1 MSSGW
6 RLGIDTGGTF
16 ADVVAYHPVTGT
28 LHVGKSRSDADPA
41 EVLDDSLAASPLGNG
56 AGERVEAV
64 VHGTTRIT
72 NAILE
77 GRASRVALVTTRGF
91 RDLLAIARQARE
103 HLYDLRRPARAGPA
117 VPRELCFEVDERIA
131 PDGAVLRALD
141 RDELERLV
149 AALVEAEVEAV
160 AVCLLN
166 AYADPRHEL
175 EIAASLAE
183 RWPVSLSHQISAE
196 RREYERGSTT
206 ALNAGVLRLA
216 GRYFEGVHD
225 AVSERF
231 PGSRLYIVHSA
242 GGMVTTELVRSL
254 PLTTVMSGPAAGAAA
269 AARLARRLG
278 LERCVSLDMGGTST
292 DVSLIRDGRVSAA
305 RDRRL
310 GGHAVRLPAVDV
322 ESVPTGGGSI
332 ARVDD
337 VGALRVGPRSA
348 GASPGPACF
357 GQGGEQPTVTDADL
371 VLGLIDPESR
381 LSGIAV
387 DPGLARAA
395 LEPLAQRLGLGVE
408 AAAAAVLEVAHAQ
421 MDRALRLV
429 SVQRGHDLRDCT
441 LIAYGGGGAVHAGPL
456 AASTGIRR
464 VVVPPLAPVFS
475 ALGCCLS
482 EVARERVQTRLAP
495 LDEHGLAAARQQLD
509 ELVERELATLA
520 GGAQDGN
527 VVVER
532 HVELRYRS
540 QNDELRVAW
549 PEPADVGALR
559 HRFGEVHHREFGY
572 ATDEQIEITAVG
584 CRVTIADELRWP
596 GFRWPPSDGRREEVE
611 LRLAVDRAVAA
622 PVVGV
627 DRLVEGDGIAGPALI
642 GSPFAS
648 ITVWEGQRATA
659 DEDGNVILEVAA

>member
-6 RLGIDTGGTF
+6 RVGIDTGGTF
-16 ADVVAYHPVTGT
+16 ADVVAYHPVTGAI
-28 LHVGKSRSDADPA
+28 HVGKSRSDAEPA
-41 EVLDDSLAASPLGNG
+41 EVLDESLATGPLSNG

-91 RDLLAIARQARE
+91 RDLLAVGRQSRE
-103 HLYDLRRPARAGPA
+103 HLYDLRRPARAEPA

-131 PDGAVLRALD
+131 PDGEILRPLG

-149 AALVEAEVEAV
+149 AALVDAEAEVV

-175 EIAASLAE
+175 EIAATLGE
-183 RWPVSLSHQISAE
+183 RWPVSLSHQVSAE

-206 ALNAGVLRLA
+206 TLNAGVLRLA
-216 GRYFEGVHD
+216 GRYFESVHD
-225 AVSERF
+225 AVSDRF

-242 GGMVTTELVRSL
+242 GGMVASELVRSL
-254 PLTTVMSGPAAGAAA
+254 PLTTVMSGPAAGVAA

-292 DVSLIRDGRVSAA
+292 DVSLIRHGRVSAA

-322 ESVPTGGGSI
+322 ESVATGGGSI
-332 ARVDD
+332 AWVDD

-357 GQGGEQPTVTDADL
+357 GEGGEQPTVTDADL
-371 VLGLIDPESR
+371 VLGLIDPERR
-381 LSGIAV
+381 LSGIVV

-395 LEPLAQRLGLGVE
+395 LEPLAQRLDLGTD
-408 AAAAAVLEVAHAQ
+408 AAAAALLEVAHAQ

-441 LIAYGGGGAVHAGPL
+441 LIAYGGAGSVHAGPL
-456 AASTGIRR
+456 AASAGVRR

-482 EVARERVQTRLAP
+482 EVTRERVQTHLAP
-495 LDEHGLAAARQQLD
+495 LDEQGVAAVREQLD
-509 ELVERELATLA
+509 ELAERELATVA
-520 GGAQDGN
+520 GGARDEE

-532 HVELRYRS
+532 YVELRYHR
-540 QNDELRVAW
+540 QNDELRVSW
-549 PEPADVGALR
+549 PEPANVDALR
-559 HRFGEVHHREFGY
+559 QSFVEVHQREFGY
-572 ATDEQIEITAVG
+572 ATDEDVEITAVG
-584 CRVTIADELRWP
+584 CRVTVVDELRWP
-596 GFRWPPSDGRREEVE
+596 GFRWPPSDGRSEEVE
-611 LRLAVDRAVAA
+611 LRLAVDRVVAA
-622 PVVGV
+622 PVVDV
-627 DRLVEGDGIAGPALI
+627 ERLVDGDGIAGPALI
-642 GSPFAS
+642 GSPYAS

-659 DEDGNVILEVAA
+659 DEDGNVVLEAAA